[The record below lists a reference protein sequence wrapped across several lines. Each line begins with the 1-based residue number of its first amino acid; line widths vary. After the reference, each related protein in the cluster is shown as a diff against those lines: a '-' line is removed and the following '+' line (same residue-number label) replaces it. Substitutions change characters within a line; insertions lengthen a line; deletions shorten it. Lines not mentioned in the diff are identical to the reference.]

1 MISIRSQRTPAA
13 VRLVLIECSTYRMN
27 NLGDIAML
35 QTLSRRLLSRYPNAA
50 LRVITSDPDG
60 VRAVIPGAQALVVGD
75 RREWSLLRPLSTAD
89 NRSSLAS
96 LVPLED
102 AEWRRDPAAMA
113 RALESVGRRSAA
125 AARLEWSRAIQASDA
140 VIAMGGGYFSEAF
153 ADHAVGVLQTLGEA
167 IRAGKPAAIVGCG
180 FEPVEDPLLRAVAA
194 DVLPRLGLI
203 GCREGRT
210 SPAVLQS
217 YGVSAD
223 SIHITGDDGLED
235 AQRERQADLGNSIG
249 VNVRSAAYAGL
260 AVETDQPIIE
270 ELRSGLQIASAALG
284 VELVP
289 LPISL
294 YEPCDSDAIG
304 ALLPTA
310 RCDSINTRDALFAS
324 LRRCRVVVTGSYHAA
339 VFALAQG
346 IPVVALARSTHY
358 RLKLA
363 GLLDLFDDGSPLDLD
378 DAGLSERLASAV
390 RNAWEKAPSQRSAR
404 RKRARNLI
412 EAASRAYE
420 LLFEKIEDGPAEPG
434 SEADSPD
441 AGSWPA
447 WTEVLVS
454 IHRHLDTLSASLR
467 DTNEHAEA
475 RLQGVITLTR
485 VADERLESARAL
497 QATADE
503 RLEMI
508 RTLTAAAEER
518 LKGIHALSAIAEER
532 LDMINA
538 LKVTAEERLT
548 LIQEL
553 DAALRAA
560 RRS

>member
-1 MISIRSQRTPAA
+1 M
-13 VRLVLIECSTYRMN
+13 LIECSTYRLN

-35 QTLSRRLLSRYPNAA
+35 QTLSRRILGRYPNAA

-60 VRAVIPGAQALVVGD
+60 VSALIPGAQPLVVGD
-75 RREWSLLRPLSTAD
+75 RREWSLLRLLSAPE

-96 LVPLED
+96 LVLLED
-102 AEWRRDPAAMA
+102 EEWRRDPAAMS
-113 RALESVGRRSAA
+113 RALESAGRQRAA
-125 AARLEWSRAIQASDA
+125 ATRLEWLRAIQASDA

-153 ADHAVGVLQTLGEA
+153 ADHAAGVLQTLGEA
-167 IRAGKPAAIVGCG
+167 VRAGKSAAIVGCG

-194 DVLPRLGLI
+194 DILPRLDLI

-210 SPAVLQS
+210 SPAVLRS

-223 SIHITGDDGLED
+223 SIHITGDDGLEI
-235 AQRERQADLGNSIG
+235 AHLALQADLGNAIG
-249 VNVRSAAYAGL
+249 VNIRSAAYAGI
-260 AVETDQPIIE
+260 AVETDHAIVE
-270 ELRSGLQIASAALG
+270 KLRSGLQIASAALG
-284 VELVP
+284 AELVS

-294 YEPCDSDAIG
+294 YEPSDSDAIA

-310 RCDSINTRDALFAS
+310 RNDSRNTLDALFAS
-324 LRRCRVVVTGSYHAA
+324 LCRCRVVVTGSYHAA

-358 RLKLA
+358 RLKMA
-363 GLLDLFDDGSPLDLD
+363 GLLDLFDAGSPLDLE
-378 DAGLSERLASAV
+378 DAGLSELLASAV
-390 RNAWEKAPSQRSAR
+390 RRAWEEAPAQRAAR
-404 RKRARNLI
+404 LRQARNLI
-412 EAASRAYE
+412 EAGSRAYDF
-420 LLFEKIEDGPAEPG
+420 LFEMIQDGPAKPG
-434 SEADSPD
+434 SEAKSSDT
-441 AGSWPA
+441 GSWPA
-447 WTEVLVS
+447 WTELLAS
-454 IHRHLDTLSASLR
+454 IHRHLAALGASLR
-467 DTNEHAEA
+467 DSNEQADA

-485 VADERLESARAL
+485 VANERFEALRAL

-508 RTLTAAAEER
+508 RVLTAAAEER

-532 LDMINA
+532 LDLINA

-548 LIQEL
+548 VIHEL